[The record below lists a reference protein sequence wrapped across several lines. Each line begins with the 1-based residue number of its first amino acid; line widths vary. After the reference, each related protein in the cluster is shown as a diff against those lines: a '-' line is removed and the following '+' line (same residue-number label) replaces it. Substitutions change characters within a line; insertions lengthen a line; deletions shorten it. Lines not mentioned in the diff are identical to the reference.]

1 MITEKLLI
9 DSTLVTS
16 SSKAMIVLF
25 IFNNYKAQ
33 KLFGLYVVPALNIIQ
48 RENIQYFSIAIN
60 WLLANIKVFKRCSK
74 SQNGIIHRK
83 LRLLYFIFVFF
94 VLIL

>member
-60 WLLANIKVFKRCSK
+60 
-74 SQNGIIHRK
+74 
-83 LRLLYFIFVFF
+83 
-94 VLIL
+94 